1 MLRCFLCAGQHPQT
15 LSRWH
20 WGLQCDS
27 WRPED
32 PFLPTGKLVEHIF
45 NTCGNRYQLTWI
57 LGLQRLKKRL
67 RLAAGRCGCRSVT
80 MDDVHEPSTGTGSG
94 GHDTPLQVA
103 DDIRQDEIG
112 PSQLHDAP
120 STQASPRRLIHPPNR
135 YTPGTDALGKGKGK
149 TKRRTWVDARCI
161 ACIMDCTMDCFMYC
175 TMDRI
180 VLWIVVW
187 TGLYYVLWYGLYY
200 GGMCVAKFGCVWMTI
215 FIIIC
220 HAMYE
225 NTGEMLPKFS
235 HTTNE
240 IASFTT

>member
-1 MLRCFLCAGQHPQT
+1 
-15 LSRWH
+15 
-20 WGLQCDS
+20 
-27 WRPED
+27 
-32 PFLPTGKLVEHIF
+32 
-45 NTCGNRYQLTWI
+45 
-57 LGLQRLKKRL
+57 
-67 RLAAGRCGCRSVT
+67 

-103 DDIRQDEIG
+103 DDILQDEIG

-120 STQASPRRLIHPPNR
+120 STQASPRRSNHPPNR

-161 ACIMDCTMDCFMYC
+161 ACIMDCTMDCLMYC
-175 TMDRI
+175 TMDWI

-215 FIIIC
+215 FIIIR
-220 HAMYE
+220 HVMYE
-225 NTGEMLPKFS
+225 NTGRCCQNFLIQQTKLQVS
-235 HTTNE
+235 QLNTWDLH
-240 IASFTT
+240 